1 MKLPID
7 WSSAPEGATHYCMY
21 PATTYKWLRDSP
33 LSYYDEYLDKWVKY
47 TSDIGAT
54 HLPNSVENPIKTWD
68 GVGRPPVGTVCEYLK
83 HAKYKTSWIKV
94 KVVFIG
100 ENLIVFKHGAS
111 GNEFSEQIADVSFRP
126 IKTPEQIAA
135 EERLHAIE
143 EMIELVAGDSSFNE
157 VMSILY
163 DAGYRKVEK

>member
-7 WSSAPEGATHYCMY
+7 WSSAPEGATHYSEHPY
-21 PATTYKWLRDSP
+21 ATYRWLKDSP
-33 LSYYDEYLDKWVKY
+33 LSYYDETFDKWVKY
-47 TSDIGAT
+47 TSDIGAE
-54 HLPNSVENPIKTWD
+54 HLSNSVEKPNKIWD
-68 GVGRPPVGTVCEYLK
+68 GVGHPQIGTVCEYFK

-100 ENLIVFKHGAS
+100 ENLIVFEHGAN
-111 GNEFSEQIADVSFRP
+111 GNEFSEQITDVSLRP
-126 IKTPEQIAA
+126 IKTPDQIAA